1 MPAYLII
8 DSTVHDTA
16 LMKGYVDK
24 VGATLTPFG
33 GKRLISTDQ
42 IDVIEGDW
50 APQRI
55 VVLEFPDADACRRWY
70 VSPEYQEILPIRFEA
85 ADDNLLLVEGP

>member
-1 MPAYLII
+1 MPAYLIV
-8 DSTVHDTA
+8 DSTVHDAA
-16 LMKGYVDK
+16 LMKGYADK
-24 VGATLTPFG
+24 VRNTLTAFDA
-33 GKRLISTDQ
+33 KAIISTDQ

-85 ADDNLLLVEGP
+85 ADDNLLLVDGV